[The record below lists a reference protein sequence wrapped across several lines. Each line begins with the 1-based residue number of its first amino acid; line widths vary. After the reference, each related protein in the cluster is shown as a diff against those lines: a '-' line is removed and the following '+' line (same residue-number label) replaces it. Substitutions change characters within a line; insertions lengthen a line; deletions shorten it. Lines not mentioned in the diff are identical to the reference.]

1 MPPRAYRSAP
11 GPGAVWYTYQQMPGR
26 RTIGVI
32 VVVALLAIPALALA
46 ASPRP
51 PKSGHWKITGEGV
64 GSGGTFK
71 ISGKYVSGVRMPGEN
86 CNLPEVSVP
95 GRQKLRL
102 ISQGGYSNWVI
113 GTNDPSRK
121 SPYDI
126 GGVVG
131 LRVKVDAAGG
141 KVYSGRLEFIFGIL
155 DHASENSGDLYVG
168 SCVIPFDAE
177 R

>member
-1 MPPRAYRSAP
+1 ML
-11 GPGAVWYTYQQMPGR
+11 GR
-26 RTIGVI
+26 RRIGTL

-46 ASPRP
+46 SGPKL

-71 ISGKYVSGVRMPGEN
+71 ISGKYVSDVKMPGQN

-95 GRQKLRL
+95 GRQKMRL

-113 GTNDPSRK
+113 GTSDPSRK
-121 SPYDI
+121 KPYDI

-131 LRVKVDAAGG
+131 LRVKVHSGG
-141 KVYSGRLEFIFGIL
+141 KTYAGRLEFIFGIL
-155 DHASENSGDLYVG
+155 GHASENDGDLYVG
-168 SCVIPFDAE
+168 SCVIPFTPV